1 MSAYVEG
8 IGVIAPG
15 LRTWEQACS
24 VLRGEAPYESATV
37 APQPALLPPNE
48 RRRAPLAVL
57 LALDA
62 AGQAATA
69 SGMSA
74 AQLPSVFASADADM
88 NVIHRISAAL
98 AEPARQVSPT
108 DFHNSV
114 HNAAAGYWGIAAQ
127 AQPSATTLAANDVTA
142 IAGIREAFAMLAT
155 DDPAVLL
162 VLYDVPPPVPL
173 HEKRPIETP
182 CGIALVLSREE
193 TERSLAH
200 LSMCDAESI
209 TRLGDAGLE
218 RLRGGNPAAR
228 SLPLLAAIATDASVV
243 CGLHAEDD
251 RVVGIRVCP
260 RANRRVHP

>member
-1 MSAYVEG
+1 M
-8 IGVIAPG
+8 
-15 LRTWEQACS
+15 RTWEQARS
-24 VLRGEAPYESATV
+24 VLRGELPYETTSVT
-37 APQPALLPPNE
+37 PQPALLPPNE

-62 AGQAATA
+62 AGQATTA
-69 SGMSA
+69 SGFSA
-74 AQLPSVFASADADM
+74 AALPSVFASADADM

-127 AQPSATTLAANDVTA
+127 AQPCATTLAANDVTA
-142 IAGIREAFAMLAT
+142 VAGLREAFAMLAT

-173 HEKRPIETP
+173 YEKRPIETP
-182 CGIALVLSREE
+182 CGIAFVLSRARAEN
-193 TERSLAH
+193 SLAH
-200 LSMCDAESI
+200 LSMCDADGLA
-209 TRLGDAGLE
+209 RLDDPLLE
-218 RLRGGNPAAR
+218 RLRAGNPAAR
-228 SLPLLAAIATDASVV
+228 TLPLLAAIAAGSDVV

-251 RVVGIRVCP
+251 RLVGIRVNA
-260 RANRRVHP
+260 RLA

>member
-15 LRTWEQACS
+15 LRTWEQTRS
-24 VLRGEAPYESATV
+24 VLRGELPYQSAPV

-62 AGQAATA
+62 AGQATTA
-69 SGMSA
+69 SGISA
-74 AQLPSVFASADADM
+74 AHLPSVFASADADM

-142 IAGIREAFAMLAT
+142 VAGIREAFAMLAT
-155 DDPAVLL
+155 DDHAVLL

-173 HEKRPIETP
+173 YEKRPIETP
-182 CGIALVLSREE
+182 CGIALVLSRDKSG
-193 TERSLAH
+193 RSLAR
-200 LSMCDAESI
+200 LSPDD
-209 TRLGDAGLE
+209 TRDVARLADPGLE
-218 RLRGGNPAAR
+218 RLRSGNPAAR
-228 SLPLLAAIATDASVV
+228 SLPLLSAIAQGVDTV
-243 CGLHAEDD
+243 CGLQAEDE
-251 RVVGIRVCP
+251 RVLGIRVRP
-260 RANRRVHP
+260 ADIP

>member
-15 LRTWEQACS
+15 LRTWEQTRS
-24 VLRGEAPYESATV
+24 VLRGEAPYEPAAV

-62 AGQAATA
+62 AGQAVTA

-142 IAGIREAFAMLAT
+142 IAGLREAFAMLAT

-173 HEKRPIETP
+173 YEKRPIETA
-182 CGIALVLSREE
+182 CGIALVLSRKE
-193 TERSLAH
+193 TGQSLAQ
-200 LSMCDAESI
+200 LSM
-209 TRLGDAGLE
+209 GDAGSLATIGEPRLE

-228 SLPLLAAIATDASVV
+228 VLPLLAAIATGAGGL
-243 CGLHAEDD
+243 CGLPAEDN
-251 RVVGIRVCP
+251 RIAGIRVAA
-260 RANRRVHP
+260 RN

>member
-1 MSAYVEG
+1 VSAYVEG
-8 IGVIAPG
+8 VGVIAPG
-15 LRTWEQACS
+15 LRTWEQTRS
-24 VLRGEAPYESATV
+24 VLRGELPYEAAAV
-37 APQPALLPPNE
+37 APRPALLPPNE

-62 AGQAATA
+62 AGQATTA

-74 AQLPSVFASADADM
+74 TQLPSVFASADADM

-127 AQPSATTLAANDVTA
+127 AQPSATTLAANDVTTV
-142 IAGIREAFAMLAT
+142 AGFREAFAMLAT
-155 DDPAVLL
+155 DDRAVLL

-173 HEKRPIETP
+173 YEKRPIETP
-182 CGIALVLSREE
+182 CGIALVLSREP

-200 LSMCDAESI
+200 LSMCDAG
-209 TRLGDAGLE
+209 RLARLDDAGLE

-228 SLPLLAAIATDASVV
+228 SLPLLAAIAAGADAV

-251 RVVGIRVCP
+251 RVIGIRVTP
-260 RANRRVHP
+260 GVRR

>member
-1 MSAYVEG
+1 VNAYVEG

-15 LRTWEQACS
+15 LRTWESTRA
-24 VLRGEAPYESATV
+24 VLRGETPYQPAAV

-62 AGQAATA
+62 AGQATAA

-74 AQLPSVFASADADM
+74 AHLPSVFASADADM

-114 HNAAAGYWGIAAQ
+114 HNAAAGYWGIAAG
-127 AQPSATTLAANDVTA
+127 AQPCATTLAANDVTA
-142 IAGIREAFAMLAT
+142 IAGLREAFAMLAT

-173 HEKRPIETP
+173 YEKRPIETA
-182 CGIALVLSREE
+182 CGIALVLSRDRS
-193 TERSLAH
+193 ERSLGH
-200 LSMCDAESI
+200 LSMSDARDL

-218 RLRGGNPAAR
+218 RLRSGNPAAR
-228 SLPLLAAIATDASVV
+228 SLPLLAAIARAEAAI

-251 RVVGIRVCP
+251 RVIGIRVSP
-260 RANRRVHP
+260 